1 MTEEKMKIEK
11 CIFSVIF
18 LTGLIMFSILSAK
31 STGVSLIKTYQKM
44 LSEFTEFKNN
54 DGNVT
59 VSDDSVDGE
68 ATSSLIKADS
78 VEDIL
83 ENSFLEFDQ
92 DIQDNVYGHY
102 EFIEMYGTLN
112 RMIGKKEINGFS
124 YALDKDGAY
133 DSVNFWND
141 VHDHDYRR
149 YSQQL
154 LLLKDETEEHNGHF
168 IFLGFPN
175 KYNDEWNSGY
185 YGIPYNGYNWQM
197 DELLL
202 WNRRYGIDS
211 IDYRETMKKS
221 GLKFNELFYKTDNHW
236 TVYAAFLAF

>member
-124 YALDKDGAY
+124 YALDKDG
-133 DSVNFWND
+133 
-141 VHDHDYRR
+141 
-149 YSQQL
+149 
-154 LLLKDETEEHNGHF
+154 
-168 IFLGFPN
+168 
-175 KYNDEWNSGY
+175 
-185 YGIPYNGYNWQM
+185 
-197 DELLL
+197 
-202 WNRRYGIDS
+202 
-211 IDYRETMKKS
+211 
-221 GLKFNELFYKTDNHW
+221 
-236 TVYAAFLAF
+236 